1 MIPDAATPVRG
12 LRTVPF
18 LAAVNLAALGA
29 LTAPAVVGLPVRVA
43 AFVPAAERAGTL
55 AMVIAAGAVAAIV
68 ANPLVGFLSD
78 RTRSGWGRRRPWM
91 LAGALSGPL
100 ATWWLLSASDVFTL
114 VLAWIGMQICYNAVL
129 ATAAAQLADTV
140 QERWRAA
147 ASGIFAAAAF
157 LGTVPP
163 LVIAATLPTQLV
175 LASAIMPAA
184 AVIAVVLCV
193 LFVPDTAVASAPT
206 PASSPRPSR
215 FAIAPGFAPVWVQRL
230 LLQSAFSLTTAFTLY
245 FVMDRMLRDQASAT
259 SVTSLSTVLGG
270 GAIVIAAVTMG
281 LLAGRR
287 GDYRPFLAAAI
298 VGLIAASLLRAFAAD
313 PLQLWTSAV
322 VGGLAMGTFFAVDFA
337 LALRTIP
344 AERTGAYL
352 GILNATETIPQVV
365 GPLAAAALLA
375 TGGDA
380 LGGRGGNYVALYV
393 TAAAVALLALVLLRL
408 VAPYARRPVSAR
420 NPEDPA
426 PRVPEE
432 HRRAS

>member
-1 MIPDAATPVRG
+1 MPDAVAPVRA
-12 LRTVPF
+12 LRSVPF

-43 AFVPAAERAGTL
+43 DLVPAADRAGTL
-55 AMVIAAGAVAAIV
+55 AVIIAAGALAAIV

-78 RTRSGWGRRRPWM
+78 RTRAGWGRRRPCM
-91 LAGALSGPL
+91 LAGAVAGPL
-100 ATWWLLSASDVFTL
+100 AAWWLLSANDLFTL
-114 VLAWIGMQICYNAVL
+114 VLAWVGMQVCYNAVL

-140 QERWRAA
+140 EERWRAG

-157 LGTVPP
+157 LGTLPP

-175 LASAIMPAA
+175 LASAIMPGA

-193 LFVPDTAVASAPT
+193 LFVPDTTVADIDL
-206 PASSPRPSR
+206 PSR
-215 FAIAPGFAPVWVQRL
+215 SAGGRRFALAPGFAVVWVQRL

-298 VGLIAASLLRAFAAD
+298 VGLIAAALLRAFAAE
-313 PLQLWTSAV
+313 PVQLWTSAL

-352 GILNATETIPQVV
+352 GVLNATETIPQVV

-375 TGGDA
+375 TGSDP
-380 LGGRGGNYVALYV
+380 LGGRGGDYVALYV
-393 TAAAVALLALVLLRL
+393 TAAAVALLALVLLRF
-408 VAPYARRPVSAR
+408 VASYARRPVSAPT
-420 NPEDPA
+420 PEDPA
-426 PRVPEE
+426 LRAREE
-432 HRRAS
+432 RRHAS

>member
-1 MIPDAATPVRG
+1 MISDAVAPARG

-43 AFVPAAERAGTL
+43 ALVPAAERAGTL
-55 AMVIAAGAVAAIV
+55 AVVIAAGAVAAIA

-78 RTRSGWGRRRPWM
+78 RTRARWGRRRPWM
-91 LAGALSGPL
+91 LAGAVTGPL
-100 ATWWLLSASDVFTL
+100 ATWWLLSANDLVTL
-114 VLAWIGMQICYNAVL
+114 VLAWVGMQVCYNAVL

-140 QERWRAA
+140 QERWRAG

-193 LFVPDTAVASAPT
+193 LFVPDAVVGSAD
-206 PASSPRPSR
+206 AQARPMRASR
-215 FAIAPGFAPVWVQRL
+215 FAIAPGFAVVWVQRL

-270 GAIVIAAVTMG
+270 GAIVVAAVTMG

-287 GDYRPFLAAAI
+287 GDYRPFLSAAI
-298 VGLIAASLLRAFAAD
+298 VGLIAAALLRAFAAE
-313 PLQLWTSAV
+313 PIQLWTSAL
-322 VGGLAMGTFFAVDFA
+322 VGGLAMGTFFAVDLA

-352 GILNATETIPQVV
+352 GVLNATETIPQVV

-375 TGGDA
+375 TGDDP
-380 LGGRGGNYVALYV
+380 LGGRGGDYVALYA
-393 TAAAVALLALVLLRL
+393 TAAAVAVLALVLLRL
-408 VAPYARRPVSAR
+408 VAPYARRPLTAAS
-420 NPEDPA
+420 PEDPA
-426 PRVPEE
+426 PREHE
-432 HRRAS
+432 GHRRAS

>member
-1 MIPDAATPVRG
+1 MHDAVAPVRG
-12 LRTVPF
+12 LRTVPL
-18 LAAVNLAALGA
+18 LAAVNLTALGA

-43 AFVPAAERAGTL
+43 ALVPAAERASTL
-55 AMVIAAGAVAAIV
+55 AVVIAAGAVAAIV
-68 ANPLVGFLSD
+68 ANPLFGFLSD
-78 RTRSGWGRRRPWM
+78 RTRAGWGRRRPWM
-91 LAGALSGPL
+91 LAGAVTGPL
-100 ATWWLLSASDVFTL
+100 ATWWLLSAGDLLTL
-114 VLAWIGMQICYNAVL
+114 VVAWVGMQICYNAVL

-140 QERWRAA
+140 EERWRAG

-163 LVIAATLPTQLV
+163 LAIAATLPTQLV

-193 LFVPDTAVASAPT
+193 LFVPDAADTTIAP
-206 PASSPRPSR
+206 PPRSPRTPR
-215 FAIAPGFAPVWVQRL
+215 FAIAPGFALVWVQRL

-270 GAIVIAAVTMG
+270 GAIVVAAVTMG

-298 VGLIAASLLRAFAAD
+298 GGLIAAALLRAFAAE
-313 PLQLWTSAV
+313 PIQLWTSAL

-344 AERTGAYL
+344 AERTGSYL
-352 GILNATETIPQVV
+352 GVLNATETIPQVV

-380 LGGRGGNYVALYV
+380 LGGHGGNYVALYV

-408 VAPYARRPVSAR
+408 VAPYARRPVSAPS
-420 NPEDPA
+420 PEDPT
-426 PRVPEE
+426 PRVREE

>member
-1 MIPDAATPVRG
+1 
-12 LRTVPF
+12 
-18 LAAVNLAALGA
+18 
-29 LTAPAVVGLPVRVA
+29 
-43 AFVPAAERAGTL
+43 
-55 AMVIAAGAVAAIV
+55 
-68 ANPLVGFLSD
+68 
-78 RTRSGWGRRRPWM
+78 M
-91 LAGALSGPL
+91 LAGAVTGPL
-100 ATWWLLSASDVFTL
+100 ATWWLLSAGDLLTL
-114 VLAWIGMQICYNAVL
+114 VVAWVGMQICYNAVL

-140 QERWRAA
+140 EERWRAG

-163 LVIAATLPTQLV
+163 LAIAATLPTQLV

-193 LFVPDTAVASAPT
+193 LFVPDAADTTIAP
-206 PASSPRPSR
+206 PPRSPRTPR
-215 FAIAPGFAPVWVQRL
+215 FAIAPGFALVWVQRL

-270 GAIVIAAVTMG
+270 GAIVVAAVTMG

-298 VGLIAASLLRAFAAD
+298 GGLIAAALLRAFAAE
-313 PLQLWTSAV
+313 PIQLWTSAL

-344 AERTGAYL
+344 AERTGSYL
-352 GILNATETIPQVV
+352 GVLNATETIPQVV

-380 LGGRGGNYVALYV
+380 LGGHGGNYVALYV

-408 VAPYARRPVSAR
+408 VAPYARRPVSAPS
-420 NPEDPA
+420 PEDPT
-426 PRVPEE
+426 PRVREE

>member
-1 MIPDAATPVRG
+1 MPDAVAPVRA
-12 LRTVPF
+12 LRSVPF

-43 AFVPAAERAGTL
+43 ALVPAAERAGTL
-55 AMVIAAGAVAAIV
+55 AVVIAAGAVAAIV
-68 ANPLVGFLSD
+68 ANPLFGFLSD
-78 RTRSGWGRRRPWM
+78 RTRARWGRRRPWM
-91 LAGALSGPL
+91 LAGALAGPL
-100 ATWWLLSASDVFTL
+100 ATWWLLSANDLFTL
-114 VLAWIGMQICYNAVL
+114 VSAWVGMQICYNAVL

-140 QERWRAA
+140 QERWRAG

-163 LVIAATLPTQLV
+163 LVIAATLPDQLV

-184 AVIAVVLCV
+184 AVIAVILCV
-193 LFVPDTAVASAPT
+193 LFVPDAVVGNVDARAQPVR
-206 PASSPRPSR
+206 ASR
-215 FAIAPGFAPVWVQRL
+215 FAIAPGFAVVWVQRL

-270 GAIVIAAVTMG
+270 GAIVVAAVTMG

-298 VGLIAASLLRAFAAD
+298 VGLIAAALLRAFAAA
-313 PLQLWTSAV
+313 PIQLWTSAL

-352 GILNATETIPQVV
+352 GVLNATETIPQVV

-375 TGGDA
+375 TGGDP
-380 LGGRGGNYVALYV
+380 LGGRGGDYVALYV
-393 TAAAVALLALVLLRL
+393 TAAAVAVFALVLLRL
-408 VAPYARRPVSAR
+408 VAPYARRPVSA
-420 NPEDPA
+420 PTPQDPA
-426 PRVPEE
+426 PRAHEG
-432 HRRAS
+432 RRHAS

>member
-1 MIPDAATPVRG
+1 MPDAVAPVRA

-18 LAAVNLAALGA
+18 LAAVNLSALGA

-43 AFVPAAERAGTL
+43 ALVPAADRAGTL
-55 AMVIAAGAVAAIV
+55 AVVIAAGALAAIV

-78 RTRSGWGRRRPWM
+78 RTRVGWGRRRPWM
-91 LAGALSGPL
+91 LAGAVTGPL
-100 ATWWLLSASDVFTL
+100 ATWWLLGAGDLFTL
-114 VLAWIGMQICYNAVL
+114 VLAWIGMQVCYNAVL

-140 QERWRAA
+140 EERWRAG

-163 LVIAATLPTQLV
+163 LVIAATLPSQLV

-193 LFVPDTAVASAPT
+193 LFVPDAAVATVGPPS
-206 PASSPRPSR
+206 RPSGRPR
-215 FAIAPGFAPVWVQRL
+215 FTLAPGFAVVWVQRL

-259 SVTSLSTVLGG
+259 SITSLSTVLGG
-270 GAIVIAAVTMG
+270 GAIVVAAVTMG

-287 GDYRPFLAAAI
+287 GDYRPFLAASI
-298 VGLIAASLLRAFAAD
+298 VGLIAASLLRAFAAE
-313 PLQLWTSAV
+313 PIQLWTSAL

-408 VAPYARRPVSAR
+408 VASYARRPVSA
-420 NPEDPA
+420 PTPADPA
-426 PRVPEE
+426 PRAHEG
-432 HRRAS
+432 RRHAS

>member
-1 MIPDAATPVRG
+1 MPDAVAPVRA
-12 LRTVPF
+12 LRSVPF

-43 AFVPAAERAGTL
+43 DLVPAADRAGTL
-55 AMVIAAGAVAAIV
+55 AVIIAAGALAAIV

-78 RTRSGWGRRRPWM
+78 RTRAGWGRRRPWM
-91 LAGALSGPL
+91 LAGAVAGPL
-100 ATWWLLSASDVFTL
+100 AAWWLLSANDLFTL
-114 VLAWIGMQICYNAVL
+114 VLAWVGMQVCYNAVL

-140 QERWRAA
+140 EERWRAG

-157 LGTVPP
+157 LGTLPP

-175 LASAIMPAA
+175 LASAIMPGA

-193 LFVPDTAVASAPT
+193 LFVPDTTVADIDL
-206 PASSPRPSR
+206 PSR
-215 FAIAPGFAPVWVQRL
+215 SAGGRRFALAPGFAVVWVQRL

-298 VGLIAASLLRAFAAD
+298 VGLIAAALLRAFAAE
-313 PLQLWTSAV
+313 PVQLWTSAL

-352 GILNATETIPQVV
+352 GVLNATETIPQVV

-375 TGGDA
+375 TGSDP
-380 LGGRGGNYVALYV
+380 LGGRGGDYVALYV
-393 TAAAVALLALVLLRL
+393 TAAAVALLALVLLRF
-408 VAPYARRPVSAR
+408 VASYARRPVSAPT
-420 NPEDPA
+420 PEDPA
-426 PRVPEE
+426 LRAREE
-432 HRRAS
+432 RRHAS

>member
-1 MIPDAATPVRG
+1 MPDAAPPVRG
-12 LRTVPF
+12 LRSVPF

-78 RTRSGWGRRRPWM
+78 RTRTGWGRRRPWM

-100 ATWWLLSASDVFTL
+100 ATWWLLSASDLFTL
-114 VLAWIGMQICYNAVL
+114 VLAWIGMQVCYNAVL

-140 QERWRAA
+140 QERWRAG

-184 AVIAVVLCV
+184 SVLAVVLCV
-193 LFVPDTAVASAPT
+193 LFVPDAAASAQA
-206 PASSPRPSR
+206 PARSPRPSR
-215 FAIAPGFAPVWVQRL
+215 FTIAPGFALVWVQRL

-270 GAIVIAAVTMG
+270 GAIVIAAVAMG

-298 VGLIAASLLRAFAAD
+298 AGLIAAALLRAFAAE
-313 PLQLWTSAV
+313 PIQLWTSAL

-344 AERTGAYL
+344 AESTGSYL

-408 VAPYARRPVSAR
+408 VAPYARRPVSPR
-420 NPEDPA
+420 TPEDPA

-432 HRRAS
+432 RRRAS